1 MIGGGRNM
9 SKSDKEFREAL
20 VGKKIPILTLDNQW
34 HQLIGSVEP
43 DKEVLKLQE
52 EINEL
57 LKRQGK
63 ARTEIRKIK
72 ALKKKLMQEIM
83 ENAEDASSGKNKK
96 AEDKVNDNKR
106 LINECNEMLR
116 DYEDEVLELPA
127 KMEKVNRELMIHT
140 MEICYDVLRKN
151 KAEIDENARWISETR
166 TELKRRLIRKQEQE
180 DMNQELYNYMHNIFG
195 VDVIDIF
202 DMAYLNKD
210 K

>member
-1 MIGGGRNM
+1 M

-63 ARTEIRKIK
+63 ARTEIRKLK

>member
-1 MIGGGRNM
+1 
-9 SKSDKEFREAL
+9 
-20 VGKKIPILTLDNQW
+20 
-34 HQLIGSVEP
+34 
-43 DKEVLKLQE
+43 
-52 EINEL
+52 
-57 LKRQGK
+57 
-63 ARTEIRKIK
+63 
-72 ALKKKLMQEIM
+72 
-83 ENAEDASSGKNKK
+83 
-96 AEDKVNDNKR
+96 
-106 LINECNEMLR
+106 MLR

>member
-1 MIGGGRNM
+1 MFRNPYR